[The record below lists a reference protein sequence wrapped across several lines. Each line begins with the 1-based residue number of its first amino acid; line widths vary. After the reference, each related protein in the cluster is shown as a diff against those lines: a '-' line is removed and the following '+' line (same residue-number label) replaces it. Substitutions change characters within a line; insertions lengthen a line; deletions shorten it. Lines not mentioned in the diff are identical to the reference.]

1 MKRQPIAATGPGLM
15 SRDFMLLW
23 SVGGIGN
30 FMRWLEGLAAALF
43 TLDVT
48 GSPLAVAVVT
58 ASRSLPL
65 IATGALAGVIADALD
80 RRAIVAG
87 GLLVSAL
94 AAAAMALL
102 ARAGVLAPWHLV
114 VAGLANGLVYGT
126 DMPARR
132 RMLGESVEPALT
144 GRAIALDSLTASL
157 SRGAGPLAG
166 GAAYQILGVAGVF
179 AVTAALSLL
188 AAWLALRVRH
198 AQPYRTLSPA
208 AVAADLL
215 EAVAVVRRMP
225 VLIALMAATL
235 GQNLFGFAY
244 TALMAPV
251 GRDVFGAS
259 AALIGVLA
267 AAEPAGAGLGGAA
280 LALGFGPPGRP
291 VWLLVGG
298 SVWFLIALALTATA
312 PWFWACAL
320 LLFLG
325 GFGIAVYSNE
335 QSTIALGEAP
345 AAVRSRV
352 MGLATTAIGGWPL
365 GMLLAGWLADRVG
378 PLSAMA
384 ALGAGGLA
392 WQAAVAA
399 GPGRRAAIAR
409 PGTPAPP

>member
-1 MKRQPIAATGPGLM
+1 MERQPIATAGPGLA
-15 SRDFMLLW
+15 SRDFVLLW
-23 SVGGIGN
+23 SVGSIGN

-43 TLDVT
+43 TLDAT
-48 GSPLAVAVVT
+48 GSPLAVAVVA

-65 IATGALAGVIADALD
+65 IATGALAGVVADALD

-87 GLLVSAL
+87 GLLLTALSAG
-94 AAAAMALL
+94 AMALL
-102 ARAGVLAPWHLV
+102 AQAGVLAPWHLV
-114 VAGLANGLVYGT
+114 AAGLANGLVYGT

-132 RMLGESVEPALT
+132 RMLGESVAPALT
-144 GRAIALDSLTASL
+144 GRAIALDSLSASV

-166 GAAYQILGVAGVF
+166 GVAYQFLGVAGVF
-179 AVTAALSLL
+179 AVTALLSLL
-188 AAWLALRVRH
+188 GGWLALRVRH

-208 AVAADLL
+208 AVVADLL
-215 EAVAVVRRMP
+215 EAVAVVRRLP
-225 VLIALMAATL
+225 VLLTLMAVTL

-244 TALMAPV
+244 TALMAPA

-280 LALGFGPPGRP
+280 LALGLAPPGRP
-291 VWLLVGG
+291 VRLLLGG
-298 SVWFLIALALTATA
+298 SVWFLAALALTVAA
-312 PWFWACAL
+312 PGFWACAG

-325 GFGIAVYSNE
+325 GFGVAVYSNE

-352 MGLATTAIGGWPL
+352 MGLTTTAIGGWPL
-365 GMLLAGWLADRVG
+365 GMLFAGWLADRVG
-378 PLSAMA
+378 PLWAMA
-384 ALGAGGLA
+384 ALGAGGLV

-399 GPGRRAAIAR
+399 GPARRVAR
-409 PGTPAPP
+409 SLSG

>member
-1 MKRQPIAATGPGLM
+1 MERQPIAAAGPGLA
-15 SRDFMLLW
+15 SRDFLLLW
-23 SVGGIGN
+23 SVGSIGN

-43 TLDVT
+43 TLDAT
-48 GSPLAVAVVT
+48 GSPFAVAVVA

-65 IATGALAGVIADALD
+65 IATGALAGVVADALD

-94 AAAAMALL
+94 AAGAMAVL
-102 ARAGVLAPWHLV
+102 AQAGVLAPWHLV

-132 RMLGESVEPALT
+132 RMLGESVAPALT
-144 GRAIALDSLTASL
+144 GRAIALDSLSASV

-166 GAAYQILGVAGVF
+166 GVAYEFLGVAGVF
-179 AVTAALSLL
+179 AVTAVLSLL
-188 AAWLALRVRH
+188 AGGLALRVRH
-198 AQPYRTLSPA
+198 AQPSRTLSPA
-208 AVAADLL
+208 TVVADLL

-225 VLIALMAATL
+225 VLLTLMVATL

-244 TALMAPV
+244 TALMAPA

-280 LALGFGPPGRP
+280 LALGLGPRGRP
-291 VWLLVGG
+291 VGLLLGG
-298 SVWFLIALALTATA
+298 SVWFLAALALTVAA
-312 PWFWACAL
+312 PWFWACAG

-352 MGLATTAIGGWPL
+352 MGLTTTAIGGWPV
-365 GMLLAGWLADRVG
+365 GMLLAGWLADRIG
-378 PLSAMA
+378 PLWAMA
-384 ALGAGGLA
+384 ALGVTGLA
-392 WQAAVAA
+392 WQAVVAA
-399 GPGRRAAIAR
+399 GPARRDAR
-409 PGTPAPP
+409 ARPAPP